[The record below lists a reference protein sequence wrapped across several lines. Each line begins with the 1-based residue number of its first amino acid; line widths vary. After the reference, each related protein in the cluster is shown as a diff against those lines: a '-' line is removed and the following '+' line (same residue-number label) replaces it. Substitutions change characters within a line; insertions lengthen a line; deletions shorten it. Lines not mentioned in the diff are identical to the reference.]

1 MRWNSPSVLV
11 HEFFSGGGCQETTIP
26 PDIAGEGLAMLTAL
40 LSDFRRW
47 GRFRTLTTL
56 DARLLNIAL
65 PADRVV
71 RVDHVGYQDTLA
83 ALIAQSRLVLLVA
96 PENDGMLSSLSR
108 LCEQAGVPLLGSLSN
123 GADIAGDKWGCH
135 RILTDAGIPTPPTWH
150 VNSETAHRVAGEAGF
165 PLVIKPIDGAGSE
178 GVGLVKDPSSL
189 AQAMQKAI
197 FKDRCFLLQR
207 YLDGRH
213 FSVSLL
219 VSHEDAVALSLNEQ
233 HIHIGTSFV
242 YQGGRILETSLQG
255 HPAAGTARR
264 AVSLMPGLRGWV
276 GVDMVQSG
284 GKWYVIEINPRI
296 TTAYVGLRQA
306 VAVNLA
312 EAIWRACRK
321 GDLQTFLTLDKKVSF
336 NKEKLVNA

>member
-1 MRWNSPSVLV
+1 
-11 HEFFSGGGCQETTIP
+11 
-26 PDIAGEGLAMLTAL
+26 MLTAL

-56 DARLLNIAL
+56 DARLQNIGL

-83 ALIAQSRLVLLVA
+83 ALIAQSRFVLLVA
-96 PENDGMLSSLSR
+96 PENDGILSSLSR
-108 LCEQAGVPLLGSLSN
+108 LCEQAEVPLLGALSN
-123 GADIAGDKWGCH
+123 GADIAGDKWECH
-135 RILTDAGIPTPPTWH
+135 RVLTNAGIPTPSTWRA
-150 VNSETAHRVAGEAGF
+150 NAETAHRVAGEAGF

-189 AQAMQKAI
+189 TRAMQNAI
-197 FKDRCFLLQR
+197 LKDRSFLLQR

-219 VSHEDAVALSLNEQ
+219 VSHEEAVALSLNEQ
-233 HIHIGTSFV
+233 HIHIGTSFA

-255 HPAAGTARR
+255 NPAAETARR
-264 AVSLMPGLRGWV
+264 AVSIVPGLRGWV
-276 GVDMVQSG
+276 GVDMVLSG

-306 VAVNLA
+306 VTVNLA

-321 GDLQTFLTLDKKVSF
+321 GEIQAPVTLDKKIIF
-336 NKEKLVNA
+336 NKEKLINA

>member
-1 MRWNSPSVLV
+1 MN
-11 HEFFSGGGCQETTIP
+11 FFRVAVARKQPYP
-26 PDIAGEGLAMLTAL
+26 PDIAGEGLAMLQAL

-56 DARLLNIAL
+56 DARLHNIAL
-65 PADRVV
+65 PADHVV
-71 RVDHVGYQDTLA
+71 RVDHVGYQDTLV
-83 ALIAQSRLVLLVA
+83 ALIAQSRLALLVA
-96 PENDGMLSSLSR
+96 PENDGILSSLSM
-108 LCEQAGVPLLGSLSN
+108 LCEQAGVPLLGSLPN
-123 GADIAGDKWGCH
+123 GADIAGDKWECH
-135 RILTDAGIPTPPTWH
+135 RILTDAGIQTPPTWR
-150 VNSETAHRVAGEAGF
+150 VNFETADRVAAEAGF

-189 AQAMQKAI
+189 TQAMQKAML
-197 FKDRCFLLQR
+197 KDRCFLLQR

-242 YQGGRILETSLQG
+242 YQGGRILETNLQG
-255 HPAAGTARR
+255 HPAGITARR
-264 AVSLMPGLRGWV
+264 AVSQVQGLRGWV
-276 GVDMVQSG
+276 GVDMVLSG

-296 TTAYVGLRQA
+296 TTPYVGLRQA
-306 VAVNLA
+306 VSVNLA

-321 GDLQTFLTLDKKVSF
+321 GEFQAPVTLDKKVVF
-336 NKEKLVNA
+336 NKGEIDECLTTAVLSVGI